1 MSQLHRLYLVPGMFG
16 FSQLAGYDY
25 FGHLRGEL
33 TRHFRASGFRLE
45 ADVIATPP
53 TASVRHRARILART
67 LSKLCVGQ
75 REPVHLLGH
84 STGGIDIRL
93 VLSASADLGLDDEQL
108 AWRKWV
114 RSAVL
119 MNTPNHGTPLAT
131 YFTTVAGG
139 RVLYLVS
146 LLTVLGLSIGEP
158 SLALFSRLLA
168 SIGSVD
174 QLFGGDARV
183 FRRVTDALLRYVDR
197 DSRNALIT
205 YLNKLREDQGGLIQ
219 TTPEAMDLLNTTIVD
234 NQHVRYGCVVSGSS
248 PASLRRLGTRV
259 VSPYDALSAALY
271 RALFRITSEPH
282 RHYRYAKPSDEELRQ
297 LSRKLGKQVDATTSD
312 GVVPTLSMLHDQV
325 IWAGAADHLD
335 IIGHFQDRFRPSAHM
350 DWMASDAQF
359 GRSEFSRMTAAVAR
373 FQLESV
379 Y

>member
-1 MSQLHRLYLVPGMFG
+1 MFG